1 MANRYGPKWLL
12 IGTGV
17 ICSVVGLGIPTAAQY
32 FGSEGVI
39 GCRIIQGIC
48 QGFIYPSAHYLLSE
62 WTPLG
67 ERSRF
72 SSFVYGGKVISLTGD
87 TVRIFYLKVKS

>member
-1 MANRYGPKWLL
+1 MASRYGPKWIL

-17 ICSVVGLGIPTAAQY
+17 IGSVVGMIMPTAAQN

-39 GCRIIQGIC
+39 ACRILQGIC

-62 WTPLG
+62 WTPLS

-72 SSFVYGGKVISLTGD
+72 SSFVYGGKVIL
-87 TVRIFYLKVKS
+87 I